1 MHAYVRALRSLETV
15 AKSLIGMLAV
25 CLGLTAGAP
34 PARAAESAHDFAFI
48 GIDGAPL
55 PLSAF
60 RGKALLIVN
69 TASQCGF
76 TPQYDSLQKLWAD
89 YRDRGLVV
97 LGVPSND
104 FGGQEPGSEAQIKEF
119 CAVNFAVD
127 FPMTAKTAVRGE
139 AAHPF
144 YRWAASQVGV
154 VGVPRWNFHK
164 YLVGPDGHL
173 ADWFSTT
180 TTPDAARL
188 RESVERQLP
197 SAGG

>member
-1 MHAYVRALRSLETV
+1 M

-89 YRDRGLVV
+89 YRDRDALPM
-97 LGVPSND
+97 VPPSR
-104 FGGQEPGSEAQIKEF
+104 SLSS
-119 CAVNFAVD
+119 FAVST
-127 FPMTAKTAVRGE
+127 FFSHKKSL
-139 AAHPF
+139 
-144 YRWAASQVGV
+144 YR
-154 VGVPRWNFHK
+154 R
-164 YLVGPDGHL
+164 
-173 ADWFSTT
+173 STT
-180 TTPDAARL
+180 Y
-188 RESVERQLP
+188 ERSLNCFKFVCGEEEGKAKIKDG
-197 SAGG
+197 SKTEANKGKKR